1 MDFSPVVS
9 WLLGAGG
16 VVVFALVVLGVGELV
31 IRVLRSR
38 RPGLAKGWRRSRLPL
53 GLALVFSG
61 LRVVWRG
68 RTEIG
73 DHIDTVLH
81 VLLIGAIIT
90 WVWFVGSAVLVLID
104 LGLRRTPNLAR
115 DATAQRRIRTQL
127 QLIRRLVI
135 VFFVVIGIGGVLL
148 TFPGVDRLGGGI
160 LASAGLLSVIAG
172 LAAQSSLANMFA
184 GIQMAFSQA
193 LRIGDTVVVEDEY
206 GYVEDITLTYVVIKI
221 WDERRLVLPT
231 TYFSTTPY
239 TNWTRQ
245 GEAVIGTVY
254 LNVDWRVDVEAL
266 RTQVMEYLHSRPE
279 WDQVAGGLVMTDAR
293 DGMLEVRASVS
304 ARDADQLWVLQVG
317 VREHLATWIRDHD
330 PDGIPGYH
338 LREVPP
344 PELPDPRDTPFGGH
358 PAGGDRPGGPTPGQ
372 GADQPDGAAG
382 DG

>member
-1 MDFSPVVS
+1 MDVSPVVS
-9 WLLGAGG
+9 WLLGALG
-16 VVVFALVVLGVGELV
+16 VVVFALVVIGIGQLV
-31 IRVLRSR
+31 TWVLRSR
-38 RPGLAKGWRRSRLPL
+38 RPALSKGWRRSRVAL
-53 GLALVFSG
+53 GMALLFSG

-73 DHIDTVLH
+73 EHLDTVLH
-81 VLLIGAIIT
+81 VLLIGAIIG
-90 WVWFVGSAVLVLID
+90 WVWFVASVVLVLID
-104 LGLRRTPNLAR
+104 LGLRRTPALAR
-115 DATAQRRIRTQL
+115 DAAARRRIVTQL
-127 QLIRRLVI
+127 QLIRRLVT
-135 VFFVVIGIGGVLL
+135 VFFVVVGIGGVLL
-148 TFPGVDRLGGGI
+148 TFPGVDKLGGGI

-239 TNWTRQ
+239 TNWTRE

-254 LNVDWRVDVEAL
+254 LNVDWRVDMTAL
-266 RTQVMEYLHSRPE
+266 RDQVMQYLNSRPE
-279 WDQVAGGLVMTDAR
+279 WDGVAGGLVMTDAR
-293 DGMLEVRASVS
+293 NGLLEIRASVS
-304 ARDADQLWVLQVG
+304 ARDADELWVLQVG

-330 PDGIPGYH
+330 PAGIPGYH
-338 LREVPP
+338 LREAPP
-344 PELPDPRDTPFGGH
+344 AELPDERDTPFGAR
-358 PAGGDRPGGPTPGQ
+358 PPSAAAGRSSAAR
-372 GADQPDGAAG
+372 GADLRDDGPG

>member
-1 MDFSPVVS
+1 MDVSPVVS
-9 WLLGAGG
+9 WLLGALG
-16 VVVFALVVLGVGELV
+16 VVVFALVVIGIGELV
-31 IRVLRSR
+31 IRVLRSK
-38 RPGLAKGWRRSRLPL
+38 RPGLARGWRRSRVPL
-53 GLALVFSG
+53 VLATVFSG

-68 RTEIG
+68 RTELG
-73 DHIDTVLH
+73 DHIDTLLH
-81 VLLIGAIIT
+81 VLLIGAIIG
-90 WVWFVGSAVLVLID
+90 WVWFVASAVLVLID
-104 LGLRRTPNLAR
+104 LGLRRTPGLAR
-115 DATAQRRIRTQL
+115 DAAARRRIVTQL

-239 TNWTRQ
+239 TNWTRE

-254 LNVDWRVDVEAL
+254 MNVDWRADMAQL
-266 RTQVMEYLHSRPE
+266 RTQVTEYLRSRPE
-279 WDQVAGGLVMTDAR
+279 WDGVAGGLVMTDAR
-293 DGMLEVRASVS
+293 DGLLEIRASVS
-304 ARDADQLWVLQVG
+304 ARDADELWTLQVG
-317 VREHLATWIRDHD
+317 LREHLATWILEHD
-330 PDGIPGYH
+330 PDAIPGYH
-338 LREVPP
+338 LRER
-344 PELPDPRDTPFGGH
+344 DPAHDRTAPFGSLP
-358 PAGGDRPGGPTPGQ
+358 PAGEAGHRPSGGPRPDHRDEM
-372 GADQPDGAAG
+372 ADDG
-382 DG
+382 